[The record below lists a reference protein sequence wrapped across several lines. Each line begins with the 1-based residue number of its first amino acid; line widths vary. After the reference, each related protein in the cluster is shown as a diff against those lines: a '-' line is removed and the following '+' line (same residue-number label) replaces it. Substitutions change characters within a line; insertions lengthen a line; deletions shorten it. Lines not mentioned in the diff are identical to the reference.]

1 MGDPLALQAKP
12 ITGQVV
18 LVTLRVCDDDE
29 KEEDNNFRGFP
40 VVAEDTLMR
49 QVSRGEFSSSS
60 PLH

>member
-18 LVTLRVCDDDE
+18 LVTLRVCDDGE
-29 KEEDNNFRGFP
+29 KEEDNNFKGFP

-49 QVSRGEFSSSS
+49 QVSRG
-60 PLH
+60 